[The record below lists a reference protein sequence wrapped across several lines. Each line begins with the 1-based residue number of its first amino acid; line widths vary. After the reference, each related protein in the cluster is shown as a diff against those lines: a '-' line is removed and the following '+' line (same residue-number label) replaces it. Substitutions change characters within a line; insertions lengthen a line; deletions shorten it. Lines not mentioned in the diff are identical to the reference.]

1 MCFCKECALEDDN
14 LVATGDIPPEIPV
27 FHLTRAIHMV
37 GRCIDCGLCNEACP
51 ADIPLRTLYKKVADI
66 IDDQFQYRPGYT
78 EGKSPLN
85 MLGPVLKVR
94 EKRGVRLMDYKTV
107 LTTCTYC
114 GCGCGFY
121 LEVLDGQVI
130 DTIPCKTN
138 PVSQGK
144 LCIKGWNV
152 HEFIQSPKRLTQPL
166 VRKDGELV
174 EVSWD
179 EALDYTVEKMKGIK
193 ASHGGD
199 ALAFL
204 TSARVTNEE
213 NYLFQKFAR
222 AAVGTNNVDHCA
234 RL

>member
-1 MCFCKECALEDDN
+1 
-14 LVATGDIPPEIPV
+14 
-27 FHLTRAIHMV
+27 
-37 GRCIDCGLCNEACP
+37 
-51 ADIPLRTLYKKVADI
+51 
-66 IDDQFQYRPGYT
+66 
-78 EGKSPLN
+78 
-85 MLGPVLKVR
+85 
-94 EKRGVRLMDYKTV
+94 MDFKTV
-107 LTTCTYC
+107 LTTCTHC

-152 HEFIQSPKRLTQPL
+152 HEFIQSPKRLKAPL
-166 VRKDGELV
+166 VRKNGELE

-179 EALDYTVEKMKGIK
+179 EALDYTVSKLKSIK
-193 ASHGGD
+193 ESDGGD
-199 ALAFL
+199 AIAFL
-204 TSARVTNEE
+204 TSAKVTNEE
-213 NYLFQKFAR
+213 NYLLQKFAR